1 MIVFLVTLHQILHLK
16 KGVKILGYVFASLA
30 GLILLLWLLIRIPA
44 VQTRLVHYATF
55 QASKTLKTEIK
66 IGSVDFSP
74 FNRFYINEM
83 LVRDQSKDTL
93 VYAGSLKLKITDWFF
108 IKDKITIQYFGLS
121 NAYINTKRTDST
133 WNYNFIVDALS
144 SDKQTASK
152 PSNIALDLKEIE
164 LDNIRYHT
172 TDKWRGEDQL
182 ISLKRFTLS
191 ANQIDIKNNK
201 IALNKILVEEPYFK
215 LNQYEGLRP
224 DSLIPITE
232 PRVEGKLHWNPE
244 QWKITA
250 KSIILKRGEFK
261 SDLNSTAEPLPYFD
275 SEHIDF
281 KNINGSLNNFILSN
295 DTISAEVSLS
305 TKERSGFDVLSL
317 TALMKMDPTEMA
329 FNNLDIKTPY
339 SRIGHSFS
347 MKYKNFTD
355 DMAEFVTNVNLEG
368 DIRESV
374 LDFRDLAF
382 FAPQLKGE
390 KIKLKLDGEVNGPVA
405 DLFADNIELDYG
417 EHTFVRGDLHIT
429 GLPDTDIAEYRL
441 DNALVASSIADL
453 YKALPIL
460 KKNIPL
466 DINAIGKFNYRGN
479 ITITEKLIQTKGNL
493 QTAIGGLTTDVKIK
507 NPGEKKMSFELGGS
521 ISNFEIGQLLKI
533 DSLEKISTTYLVRS
547 DAKGIGYDAS
557 ISSIGF
563 NGYIYKDLIAKGVY
577 VKNRLETSLDINDEN
592 LIAKLQAVVDF
603 NDSIPRTLAE
613 AEVFSSDL
621 QKINLTSLPLQ
632 FNGKA
637 EIDLVGDDPDN
648 LNGIAKFSKLTVYRN
663 NQAYN
668 FDTLTFKAST
678 TENFRSLAAL
688 GKDIDASM
696 EGQFS
701 FEELPAT
708 LNQYFY
714 SYYPLY
720 FTKMAPP
727 TEEFDLTFKLEL
739 KNSTAFTKIL
749 DNGISGFS
757 YSKIEGKINT
767 KEKLFQLDAS
777 IPKLEYNN
785 FSTYDFELHANGDA
799 DSLLIT
805 SKTSAV
811 VFNDSLSFPK
821 NEIEIRSSKN
831 ISFLNINTFSEQS
844 DYGAKLQGYIENVE
858 EGIKIHFNPSTLVF
872 NEKTWNIEKD
882 GEVLISRQRFE
893 SNNFRLTN
901 GDQSIG
907 LITLPYEANSPQTII
922 LTMNKVNLGELLPFV
937 LKEPQI
943 QGLTSGDLTIQ
954 DPFDKFK
961 LYLNAQTEKTR
972 FEDDSIGL
980 TSLTGFW
987 DNDEKRASFF
997 FESVNPN
1004 YELEVRGKLNLK
1016 DSSNQEIDTDIDI
1029 RNVSLSLLEPYLGI
1043 VFSKMEGIG
1052 NGRIKIKGKLNE
1064 PDLIGTVKVTNAKV
1078 VVDYTQCEYTLQDP
1092 VIQFTPDKI
1101 DFGNI
1106 QMRDKFGNQAVLK
1119 GSLEHQF
1126 FNNFRYNI
1134 NASSRKM
1141 LVLDTDREDNDLFF
1155 GNTVARFNFSITGED
1170 NAIKMAVSG
1179 APVDSSTINILT
1191 TTSSKQSADV
1201 DYIVWKTYGKEI
1213 AQKVNESST
1222 NLIIDLDL
1230 SATPL
1235 LKLNVVLD
1243 EVTGDVLAGQGN
1255 GNLKIHTGT
1264 KEPLSMIGRFNISS
1278 GSYNFNFQDIFKK
1291 PFKLQGDG
1299 SSYISWNGD
1308 PFNAEINID
1317 ALYVAE
1323 KVRMSTLFTDPSS
1336 STITGVSSDVLKE
1349 ISDVE
1354 VRCNLSGTLNKP
1366 NPTFQIVI
1374 PQNSAIKNNTTID
1387 SKLKTINRDPLEVS
1401 KQATYLI
1408 VFKSFAPQ
1416 AAIVANNLNNELLN
1430 TTISGVINGILANSV
1445 QNFFSRVLGS
1455 TVDVNFNY
1463 SRTLTNLTGVSG
1475 NSGGDNN
1482 FRENV
1487 SLQFIKS
1494 LMNDKLVITFG
1505 SDFNFATAGGN
1516 QTATGAQSFLFLPDV
1531 NVEYKI
1537 TPDGKFRT
1545 SFFYR
1550 SNFDALSTSGK
1561 RDRTGGNISFR
1572 TEFDRFFEKKKLL
1585 VPENQ

>member
-108 IKDKITIQYFGLS
+108 IKDKITIHYFGLA
-121 NAYINTKRTDST
+121 NAYINTKRTDSI
-133 WNYNFIVDALS
+133 WNYNFLNEAFA
-144 SDKQTASK
+144 SDKQTASE

-329 FNNLDIKTPY
+329 FKNLDIKTPY

-466 DINAIGKFNYRGN
+466 DINAIGKFNFRGN

-533 DSLEKISTTYLVRS
+533 DSLEKLSATYLVRS
-547 DAKGIGYDAS
+547 DAKGIGYDATL
-557 ISSIGF
+557 SSIGF

-668 FDTLTFKAST
+668 FDTLTFKAAT
-678 TENFRSLAAL
+678 TENFRSLAVL

-727 TEEFDLTFKLEL
+727 SEEFDLTFKLEL

-785 FSTYDFELHANGDA
+785 LSTYDFELHANGDA

-844 DYGAKLQGYIENVE
+844 DYGARLQGYVENIE
-858 EGIKIHFNPSTLVF
+858 EGIKVHFNPSTLVF

-1278 GSYNFNFQDIFKK
+1278 GSYNFNFQDISKK

>member
-1 MIVFLVTLHQILHLK
+1 MIVFLVTLHQIPDLK
-16 KGVKILGYVFASLA
+16 KGVKILGYVIASLA
-30 GLILLLWLLIRIPA
+30 GLILLLWLLIRIPT
-44 VQTRLVHYATF
+44 VQNRLVQYAIKE
-55 QASKTLKTEIK
+55 ASKALKTEIK
-66 IGSVDFSP
+66 IKSVDFSL
-74 FNRFYINEM
+74 FNRFYFNEF

-93 VYAGSLKLKITDWFF
+93 LYAGSLKLKITDWFF

-144 SDKQTASK
+144 SDKQTASQ

-172 TDKWRGEDQL
+172 IDKWRGEDQL
-182 ISLKRFTLS
+182 ISLKHFTLS

-201 IALNKILVEEPYFK
+201 IALNKVLIEEPYFK

-224 DSLIPITE
+224 DSLIPISE
-232 PRVEGKLHWNPE
+232 PRIEGVLYWNPK

-250 KSIILKRGEFK
+250 KGITLKKGEFK
-261 SDLNSTAEPLPYFD
+261 SDLESNTAPLPYFD
-275 SEHIDF
+275 GEHIDF
-281 KNINGSLNNFILSN
+281 QNINGSLKDFSLVDDTLSAQ
-295 DTISAEVSLS
+295 ISLS
-305 TKERSGFDVLSL
+305 TKERSGFEVVSL

-329 FNNLDIKTPY
+329 FKNLDIKTPY
-339 SRIGHSFS
+339 SRISHSFA

-355 DMAEFVTNVNLEG
+355 DMSEFVTNVNLEG

-390 KIKLKLDGEVNGPVA
+390 KIKLVLDGKLEGPVA

-417 EHTFVRGDLHIT
+417 ENTFVRGDLHIT

-441 DNALVASSIADL
+441 DNALVASSISDL

-466 DINAIGKFNYRGN
+466 DINAIGKFNYRGD
-479 ITITEKLIQTKGNL
+479 ISITENLIQTKGNL
-493 QTAIGGLTTDVKIK
+493 QTAIGGISTDLKIK
-507 NPGEKKMSFELGGS
+507 YPGDKKMSFSLGGT
-521 ISNFEIGQLLKI
+521 ISNFELGQFLKV
-533 DSLEKISTTYLVRS
+533 DALDKISATYLVRS
-547 DAKGIGYDAS
+547 DAKGLDYTSS
-557 ISSIGF
+557 ISSLGF
-563 NGYIYKDLIAKGVY
+563 NGYVYKNLIAKGVFA
-577 VKNRLETSLDINDEN
+577 KNTLETSLDINDEN
-592 LIAKLQAVVDF
+592 LMAELHAAIDF
-603 NDSIPRTLAE
+603 RDSIPRTLAD
-613 AEVFSSDL
+613 AEIFSSDL
-621 QKINLTSLPLQ
+621 QKINFTTLPLK
-632 FNGKA
+632 FKGRT
-637 EIDLVGDDPDN
+637 EIDLVGDNPDN
-648 LNGIAKFSKLTVYRN
+648 LNGTAKFSDLTVYRN

-668 FDTLTFKAST
+668 FDTLTFKAAT
-678 TENFRSLAAL
+678 TENFRSLAVL
-688 GKDIDASM
+688 GKDIEASM

-708 LNQYFY
+708 LNQYFS

-720 FTKMAPP
+720 FKKTAAPSKD
-727 TEEFDLTFKLEL
+727 FDLDFKLEL

-749 DNGISGFS
+749 DNGISGLS

-767 KEKLFQLDAS
+767 KEKLFKLDAT

-811 VFNDSLSFPK
+811 IFNDSLSFPK

-844 DYGAKLQGYIENVE
+844 DYGARLQGYIENVE
-858 EGIKIHFNPSTLVF
+858 EGIKVHFNPSTLVF

-882 GEVLISRQRFE
+882 GEVLLSKKRFE

-901 GDQSIG
+901 GDQSIS

-922 LTMNKVNLGELLPFV
+922 LTLNKVNLGELLPFV

-954 DPFDKFK
+954 DPFDKLK

-987 DNDEKRASFF
+987 DNEEQRASFF
-997 FESVNPN
+997 FESDNPN
-1004 YELEVRGKLNLK
+1004 YEIDVRGKLNLK
-1016 DSSNQEIDTDIDI
+1016 DRNNQQIETDIDI
-1029 RNVSLSLLEPYLGI
+1029 KNISISILEPYLGI

-1052 NGRIKIKGKLNE
+1052 NGKLRISGKLDE
-1064 PDLIGTVKVTNAKV
+1064 PDLVGSVKVTKAKV
-1078 VVDYTQCEYTLQDP
+1078 VVDYTQCAYTLQDP

-1106 QMRDKFGNQAVLK
+1106 QLRDKFGNQAVLR
-1119 GSLEHQF
+1119 GSLDHHF
-1126 FNNFRYNI
+1126 FNDFQYNI

-1141 LVLDTDREDNDLFF
+1141 LVLDTDRNDNDLFF
-1155 GNTVARFNFSITGED
+1155 GNTVARFNFSITGPE
-1170 NAIKMAVSG
+1170 NEMRMAVSG

-1201 DYIVWKTYGKEI
+1201 DYIVWKTYGTEI
-1213 AQKVNESST
+1213 EQKVNESSS

-1243 EVTGDVLAGQGN
+1243 ELTGDVLSGQGN

-1336 STITGVSSDVLKE
+1336 STITGVSSDVLRE

-1354 VRCNLSGTLNKP
+1354 VRCNLSGTLSKP

-1416 AAIVANNLNNELLN
+1416 AAVVASDLNSQLLN
-1430 TTISGVINGILANSV
+1430 TTISGVINGILSNSV

-1463 SRTLTNLTGVSG
+1463 SRTLTNITGTTG
-1475 NSGGDNN
+1475 NGTGDNN

-1494 LMNDKLVITFG
+1494 MMNDKLVITFG
-1505 SDFNFATAGGN
+1505 SDFNFASAGGS

-1572 TEFDRFFEKKKLL
+1572 TEFDRIFEKKKKLA
-1585 VPENQ
+1585 PENQ

>member
-1 MIVFLVTLHQILHLK
+1 MILFLVTLHQILYLK
-16 KGVKILGYVFASLA
+16 KGFKILGYVFASLA
-30 GLILLLWLLIRIPA
+30 GLILLLWLLIRIPS
-44 VQTRLVHYATF
+44 VQNRLVQYATKE
-55 QASKTLKTEIK
+55 ASKALKTEIK
-66 IGSVDFSP
+66 IKSVDFSL
-74 FNRFYINEM
+74 FNRFYFNEF
-83 LVRDQSKDTL
+83 LIRDQSKDTL
-93 VYAGSLKLKITDWFF
+93 LYAGSLKLKITDWFF

-133 WNYNFIVDALS
+133 WNYNFLVDALS
-144 SDKQTASK
+144 SDKQTTSK

-164 LDNIRYHT
+164 LDHIRFHNI
-172 TDKWRGEDQL
+172 DKWRGEDQL
-182 ISLKRFTLS
+182 ISLKHFTLG
-191 ANQIDIKNNK
+191 ANQIDIKKNK
-201 IALNKILVEEPYFK
+201 IVINKIIIEEPYFK
-215 LNQYEGLRP
+215 LYKYEGLSP
-224 DSLIPITE
+224 DSLILRTE
-232 PRVEGKLHWNPE
+232 PKVDGKFQWNPD
-244 QWKITA
+244 QWSIIA
-250 KSIILKRGEFK
+250 KSIKLVKGKFI
-261 SDLNSTAEPLPYFD
+261 SDIENNAAPLTYFD
-275 SEHIDF
+275 GEHLNF
-281 KNINGSLNNFILSN
+281 ENINGFINNFSLVN
-295 DTISAEVSLS
+295 DTISAQAELS
-305 TKERSGFDVLSL
+305 TKERSGFEVLSL
-317 TALMKMDPTEMA
+317 TALMKMDPTEMS
-329 FNNLDIKTPY
+329 FKNLDIKTPY
-339 SRIGHSFS
+339 SRISHSFA
-347 MKYKNFTD
+347 MKYKNFTA
-355 DMAEFVTNVNLEG
+355 DMSAFVTNVNLEG

-390 KIKLKLDGEVNGPVA
+390 KIKLKLNGKVKGPIA

-417 EHTFVRGDLHIT
+417 ENSFVRGDLHIT
-429 GLPDTDIAEYRL
+429 GLPDTDLAEYRL
-441 DNALVASSIADL
+441 DNALVASSVTDL
-453 YKALPIL
+453 YTALPIL

-466 DINAIGKFNYRGN
+466 DIYAIGKFNYRGN
-479 ITITEKLIQTKGNL
+479 ISITEKLIQTKGDL
-493 QTAIGGLTTDVKIK
+493 RTDIGSVTTDLKIK
-507 NPGEKKMSFELGGS
+507 HPGEKNMSFALGGT
-521 ISNFEIGQLLKI
+521 ITNFGIGQMLKV
-533 DSLEKISTTYLVRS
+533 DALDKISGSYLVRS
-547 DAKGIGYDAS
+547 DAKGIGYDATL
-557 ISSIGF
+557 SSLGF
-563 NGYIYKDLIAKGVY
+563 NGYLYKDLIAKGIY
-577 VKNRLETSLDINDEN
+577 VNNKLESNLDINDEN
-592 LIAKLQAVVDF
+592 LIAKLQAFVDF
-603 NDSIPRTLAE
+603 NDSIPKTLAE
-613 AEVFSSDL
+613 AEVFFSDL
-621 QKINLTSLPLQ
+621 KKINLTSLPLQ

-637 EIDLVGDDPDN
+637 EIDLVGNDPDN
-648 LNGIAKFSKLTVYRN
+648 LNGIAKFSNLTVYRD
-663 NQAYN
+663 NQAYK
-668 FDTLTFKAST
+668 FDTLTFKAYT
-678 TENFRSLAAL
+678 TETFRSLAVL
-688 GKDIDASM
+688 GKDIDASI
-696 EGQFS
+696 EGQFT

-727 TEEFDLTFKLEL
+727 SEEFDLNFKLEL

-749 DNGISGFS
+749 DNGISGLS

-767 KEKLFQLDAS
+767 KEKLFKLDAS

-844 DYGAKLQGYIENVE
+844 DYGARLQGYVENVE
-858 EGIKIHFNPSTLVF
+858 EGIRVHFNPSTLVF

-882 GEVLISRQRFE
+882 GEVLISKKRFE
-893 SNNFRLTN
+893 STNFRLTN
-901 GDQSIG
+901 GEQSIA

-922 LTMNKVNLGELLPFV
+922 LTLNKVNLGELLPFV
-937 LKEPQI
+937 LKEPKI
-943 QGLTSGDLTIQ
+943 QGLTSGDLTIN

-987 DNDEKRASFF
+987 DNEEKRASFF
-997 FESVNPN
+997 FESDNPN
-1004 YELEVRGKLNLK
+1004 YELDVRGKLNLK
-1016 DSSNQEIDTDIDI
+1016 DSSNQEIDTDINI
-1029 RNVSLSLLEPYLGI
+1029 RNVSLSLLEPYIGV
-1043 VFSKMEGIG
+1043 VFSKIEGIG
-1052 NGRIKIKGKLNE
+1052 NGRLEIKGNLNE
-1064 PDLIGTVKVTNAKV
+1064 PDLLGTVKVTNAKV
-1078 VVDYTQCEYTLQDP
+1078 VVDYTQCAYTLEDP

-1106 QMRDKFGNQAVLK
+1106 QMRDKFGNQAILK
-1119 GSLEHQF
+1119 GSLEHHF

-1141 LVLDTDREDNDLFF
+1141 LVLDTDRENNDLFF
-1155 GNTVARFNFSITGED
+1155 GNAVARFNFSITGAE

-1191 TTSSKQSADV
+1191 TTSTKQSAEV

-1213 AQKVNESST
+1213 AQKVSESNT
-1222 NLIIDLDL
+1222 NLIIDLDI

-1336 STITGVSSDVLKE
+1336 STITGVSSDVLRE

-1416 AAIVANNLNNELLN
+1416 AAIVANNMNSELLN

-1463 SRTLTNLTGVSG
+1463 SRTLTNITGTTG
-1475 NSGGDNN
+1475 NTSSDNN

>member
-1 MIVFLVTLHQILHLK
+1 MIVFLVTLHQIPHLK
-16 KGVKILGYVFASLA
+16 KGVKILGYVIASLA
-30 GLILLLWLLIRIPA
+30 GLILLLWLLIRIPT
-44 VQTRLVHYATF
+44 VQNRLVQYAITE
-55 QASKTLKTEIK
+55 AGKALKTEIK
-66 IGSVDFSP
+66 IKSVDFSL
-74 FNRFYINEM
+74 FNRFYFNEF
-83 LVRDQSKDTL
+83 LIRDQSKDTL
-93 VYAGSLKLKITDWFF
+93 LYAGSLKLKITDWFF

-144 SDKQTASK
+144 SDKQTASQ

-172 TDKWRGEDQL
+172 IDKWRGEDQL

-201 IALNKILVEEPYFK
+201 IALNKVLIEEPYFK

-224 DSLIPITE
+224 DSLIPISD
-232 PRVEGKLHWNPE
+232 PRIEGVLYWNPE

-250 KSIILKRGEFK
+250 KSISLKKGEFK
-261 SDLNSTAEPLPYFD
+261 SDLESNAAPLPYFD
-275 SEHIDF
+275 GEHIDF
-281 KNINGSLNNFILSN
+281 QNINGSLNDFSLVD
-295 DTISAEVSLS
+295 DTISAQISLS
-305 TKERSGFDVLSL
+305 TKERSGFEVVSL
-317 TALMKMDPTEMA
+317 TALMKMNPTEMS
-329 FNNLDIKTPY
+329 FKNLDIKTPY
-339 SRIGHSFS
+339 SRISHSFA

-355 DMAEFVTNVNLEG
+355 DMAEFVTNVKLEG

-390 KIKLKLDGEVNGPVA
+390 KIKLVLDGKVEGPVA

-417 EHTFVRGDLHIT
+417 ENTFVRGDLHIT
-429 GLPDTDIAEYRL
+429 GLPDTDVAMYKL
-441 DNALVASSIADL
+441 DNALVVSSISDL
-453 YKALPIL
+453 YKALPFL
-460 KKNIPL
+460 KKDIPIDL
-466 DINAIGKFNYRGN
+466 QPLGKFNYQGN
-479 ITITEKLIQTKGNL
+479 VSITEKLITTKGKLNTSL
-493 QTAIGGLTTDVKIK
+493 GSITTDISIR
-507 NPGEKKMSFELGGS
+507 NPGSKTMTVSSAGTL
-521 ISNFEIGQLLKI
+521 SNFNLGRFLKI
-533 DSLEKISTTYLVRS
+533 EQLEELSGNYIVKSTAAEVSFNSLL
-547 DAKGIGYDAS
+547 
-557 ISSIGF
+557 SSLRF
-563 NGYIYKDLIAKGVY
+563 NGYTYSSLYLKGVY
-577 VKNRLETSLDINDEN
+577 ANDQLQSSLEINDEN
-592 LIAKLQAVVDF
+592 LMAELDASIDF
-603 NDSIPRTLAE
+603 RDSIPSTNANIDII
-613 AEVFSSDL
+613 ASDL
-621 QKINLTSLPLQ
+621 QKTNFTSLPLQ
-632 FNGKA
+632 FRGRT
-637 EIDLVGDDPDN
+637 EIDLLGDDPDN
-648 LNGIAKFSKLTVYRN
+648 LNGTAKFSNLTVYRN
-663 NQAYN
+663 NQSYK
-668 FDTLTFKAST
+668 FDSLTFRAST
-678 TENFRSLAAL
+678 TPQFRSLAL
-688 GKDIDASM
+688 TGKDIDASV
-696 EGQFS
+696 EGQFT

-708 LNQYFY
+708 LNQYFS
-714 SYYPLY
+714 SYYPMY
-720 FTKMAPP
+720 FQKVAAPKQD
-727 TEEFDLTFKLEL
+727 FDLNFKLEL

-749 DNGISGFS
+749 DNGIGGMS
-757 YSKIEGKINT
+757 YSKIDGKINT
-767 KEKLFQLDAS
+767 KEKIFVLNAS
-777 IPKLEYNN
+777 IPKLTYNN
-785 FSTYDFELHANGDA
+785 FSTYDFEFHANGDA

-805 SKTSAV
+805 SKTSSV

-821 NEIEIRSSKN
+821 NEIEIRSSRN

-844 DYGAKLQGYIENVE
+844 DYGARLQGYIENVE
-858 EGIKIHFNPSTLVF
+858 DGIKIHFNPSSLVF
-872 NEKTWNIEKD
+872 NDKTWNIEKD
-882 GEVLISRQRFE
+882 GEVLISKQRFE
-893 SNNFRLTN
+893 ASNFRLNN
-901 GDQSIG
+901 GDQSIS

-937 LKEPQI
+937 LKEPKI

-954 DPFDKFK
+954 DPFNNLK

-972 FEDDSIGL
+972 FENDSIGL

-987 DNDEKRASFF
+987 DNREKRASFF
-997 FESVNPN
+997 FESDNPN
-1004 YELEVRGKLNLK
+1004 YELDVRGKLNLK
-1016 DSSNQEIDTDIDI
+1016 DSSNQQINTDIDI
-1029 RNVSLSLLEPYLGI
+1029 KNVSLSILEPYLGI
-1043 VFSKMEGIG
+1043 VFSKIEGIG
-1052 NGRIKIKGKLNE
+1052 NGKLQITGNLDE
-1064 PDLIGTVKVTNAKV
+1064 PDLIGAVKVTKAKV
-1078 VVDYTQCEYTLQDP
+1078 VVDYTQCAYTLQDP
-1092 VIQFTPDKI
+1092 IIKFTPDNI

-1106 QMRDKFGNQAVLK
+1106 QLRDKFGNLAILK
-1119 GSLEHQF
+1119 GSLNHHF
-1126 FNNFRYNI
+1126 FNDFEYNI

-1141 LVLDTDREDNDLFF
+1141 LVLDTDRSNNDLFY
-1155 GNTVARFNFSITGED
+1155 GNTVARFNFNMTGPED
-1170 NAIKMAVSG
+1170 EMRMAVSG

-1191 TTSSKQSADV
+1191 TTSSKQTAEV
-1201 DYIVWKTYGKEI
+1201 DYIIWKTYGKEI
-1213 AQKVNESST
+1213 EQKVNESSS

-1243 EVTGDVLAGQGN
+1243 EVTGDVLSGQGN

-1264 KEPLSMIGRFNISS
+1264 KETLSMIGRFNISS

-1317 ALYVAE
+1317 AIYMAE

-1336 STITGVSSDVLKE
+1336 STISGVSSDVLRE

-1354 VRCNLSGTLNKP
+1354 VRCNLSGTLSKP

-1374 PQNSAIKNNTTID
+1374 PQNSAVKNNTTID

-1416 AAIVANNLNNELLN
+1416 AAVVASDLNTELFN
-1430 TTISGVINGILANSV
+1430 TTISGVINGILSNSV

-1455 TVDVNFNY
+1455 SVDVNFNY
-1463 SRTLTNLTGVSG
+1463 SRTLTNITGTGG
-1475 NSGGDNN
+1475 NVNTGNN

-1572 TEFDRFFEKKKLL
+1572 TEFDRFFEKKKKLS
-1585 VPENQ
+1585 VENQ

>member
-1 MIVFLVTLHQILHLK
+1 MIVFLVTLHQILYLK

-30 GLILLLWLLIRIPA
+30 GLILLLWLLIRIPS
-44 VQTRLVHYATF
+44 VQNRLVQYAIKE
-55 QASKTLKTEIK
+55 AGKALKTEINIK
-66 IGSVDFSP
+66 SVDFSL
-74 FNRFYINEM
+74 FNRFYFNEF
-83 LVRDQSKDTL
+83 LIRDQSKDTL

-133 WNYNFIVDALS
+133 WNYNFIIDALS

-172 TDKWRGEDQL
+172 IDKWRGEDQL

-201 IALNKILVEEPYFK
+201 IALNKILIEEPYFK

-317 TALMKMDPTEMA
+317 TALMKMDPTEMS
-329 FNNLDIKTPY
+329 FKNLDIKTPN

-479 ITITEKLIQTKGNL
+479 ISITENLIQTKGNL

-533 DSLEKISTTYLVRS
+533 DSLEKISATYLVRS
-547 DAKGIGYDAS
+547 DAKGIGYDATL
-557 ISSIGF
+557 SSIGF

-592 LIAKLQAVVDF
+592 LIAKLQAIVDF

-668 FDTLTFKAST
+668 FDTLTFKAAT
-678 TENFRSLAAL
+678 AEHFRSLAVL
-688 GKDIDASM
+688 GKDIDASIQ
-696 EGQFS
+696 GQFT

-720 FTKMAPP
+720 FTKMPPP

-767 KEKLFQLDAS
+767 KEKLFKLDAS

-844 DYGAKLQGYIENVE
+844 DYGARLQGYVENIE
-858 EGIKIHFNPSTLVF
+858 EGIKVHFNPSTLVF

-997 FESVNPN
+997 FESDNPN
-1004 YELEVRGKLNLK
+1004 YELDVRGKLNLK

-1052 NGRIKIKGKLNE
+1052 NGRIEIKGKLNE

-1213 AQKVNESST
+1213 AQKLNESST

-1366 NPTFQIVI
+1366 NPTFQIII

-1430 TTISGVINGILANSV
+1430 TTISGVINGILASSV

-1463 SRTLTNLTGVSG
+1463 SRTLTNITGASG
-1475 NSGGDNN
+1475 NSSSDNN

>member
-1 MIVFLVTLHQILHLK
+1 MIVFLVTLHQIPHLK
-16 KGVKILGYVFASLA
+16 KAVKILGYVFASLA
-30 GLILLLWLLIRIPA
+30 GLILLLWLMIRIPA

-93 VYAGSLKLKITDWFF
+93 LYVGSLKLKITDWFF
-108 IKDKITIQYFGLS
+108 VKDKVTIHYFGLA

-133 WNYNFIVDALS
+133 WNYNFLIEAFA
-144 SDKQTASK
+144 SDKQTASQ

-164 LDNIRYHT
+164 LDHIRYHT

-201 IALNKILVEEPYFK
+201 IALNKVLIEEPYFK

-232 PRVEGKLHWNPE
+232 PRVDGKLHWNPE

-250 KSIILKRGEFK
+250 KSILLKRGEFK
-261 SDLNSTAEPLPYFD
+261 SDLESDAAPLPYFD
-275 SEHIDF
+275 GEHINF
-281 KNINGSLNNFILSN
+281 QNINGSLNNFSLVDDTLSAQ
-295 DTISAEVSLS
+295 IMLS
-305 TKERSGFDVLSL
+305 TKERSGFEVVSL
-317 TALMKMDPTEMA
+317 IALMKMDPTEMS
-329 FNNLDIKTPY
+329 FKNLDIKTPY
-339 SRIGHSFS
+339 SKIGDSFS

-390 KIKLKLDGEVNGPVA
+390 KIKLKLDGKVNGPVA

-441 DNALVASSIADL
+441 DNAIVSSSIADL
-453 YKALPIL
+453 YKALPML
-460 KKNIPL
+460 KKSIPL
-466 DINAIGKFNYRGN
+466 DINAIGKFYYSGN
-479 ITITEKLIQTKGNL
+479 VSITENLIRTKGNL
-493 QTAIGGLTTDVKIK
+493 RTAIGSLSTDVKIK
-507 NPGEKKMSFELGGS
+507 YPGEKKMSFELGGT
-521 ISNFEIGQLLKI
+521 ISNFELGQFLKV
-533 DSLEKISTTYLVRS
+533 DSLDKISATYLVRS
-547 DAKGIGYDAS
+547 DAKGIGYDAT

-563 NGYIYKDLIAKGVY
+563 NGYVYKDLITEGIY
-577 VKNRLETSLDINDEN
+577 TKNRLETSLDINDEN
-592 LIAKLQAVVDF
+592 LMAKLQAVVDF

-648 LNGIAKFSKLTVYRN
+648 LNGIAKFSNLTVYRN

-668 FDTLTFKAST
+668 FDTLTFKAAT
-678 TENFRSLAAL
+678 TENFRSLAVL

-696 EGQFS
+696 EGQFT

-727 TEEFDLTFKLEL
+727 SEEFDLTFKLEL

-749 DNGISGFS
+749 DNGISGLS

-767 KEKLFQLDAS
+767 KEKLFKLDAS

-785 FSTYDFELHANGDA
+785 LSTYDFELHANGDA

-844 DYGAKLQGYIENVE
+844 DYGAKLQGYIENIE
-858 EGIKIHFNPSTLVF
+858 EGIKVHFNPSTLVF

-980 TSLTGFW
+980 TSLTGYW

-997 FESVNPN
+997 FESDNPN
-1004 YELEVRGKLNLK
+1004 YELDVRGKLNLK
-1016 DSSNQEIDTDIDI
+1016 DSSNQEIDTDINI

-1052 NGRIKIKGKLNE
+1052 NGRLEIKGKLNE
-1064 PDLIGTVKVTNAKV
+1064 PDLIGIVKVTKAKV
-1078 VVDYTQCEYTLQDP
+1078 IVDYTQCEYTLQDP
-1092 VIQFTPDKI
+1092 VIKFTPDKI

-1119 GSLEHQF
+1119 GSLEHHF
-1126 FNNFRYNI
+1126 FNDFRYNI

-1155 GNTVARFNFSITGED
+1155 GNTVARFNFSITGEE
-1170 NAIKMAVSG
+1170 NAIKMAVGG

-1230 SATPL
+1230 SASPL

-1336 STITGVSSDVLKE
+1336 STITGVSSDVLRE

-1354 VRCNLSGTLNKP
+1354 VRCNLSGTLSKP

-1374 PQNSAIKNNTTID
+1374 PQNSAIKNNTTVD

-1416 AAIVANNLNNELLN
+1416 AAIVANNMNSELLN

-1463 SRTLTNLTGVSG
+1463 SRTLTNLTGVTG
-1475 NSGGDNN
+1475 NSGSDNN

-1561 RDRTGGNISFR
+1561 RDRTGGNISYR

-1585 VPENQ
+1585 NTENQ

>member
-1 MIVFLVTLHQILHLK
+1 MLFLVTLPQILHLK
-16 KGVKILGYVFASLA
+16 KAAKILGYVL
-30 GLILLLWLLIRIPA
+30 GGIIGLLLLVWLLIKLPS
-44 VQTRLVHYATF
+44 VQNKLVHYATE
-55 QASKTLKTEIK
+55 QASKRLKTEIK

-74 FNRFYINEM
+74 FNRFYLNQI
-83 LVRDQSKDTL
+83 LVRDQSRDTL
-93 VYAGSLKLKITDWFF
+93 FYAGSIQLKITDWFF
-108 IKDKITIQYFGLS
+108 VKDKITIHYFGLS
-121 NAYINTKRTDST
+121 DAYINTNRTDST
-133 WNYNFIVDALS
+133 WNYQFIIDALTS
-144 SDKQTASK
+144 PT
-152 PSNIALDLKEIE
+152 PSNTQPSTVDLNLKEIK
-164 LDNIRYHT
+164 LQNIRYHT
-172 TDKWRGEDQL
+172 IDKWRGEDQL
-182 ISLKRFTLS
+182 ISLQSFSLTAEKFDLK
-191 ANQIDIKNNK
+191 QKKIDFNT
-201 IALNKILVEEPYFK
+201 ILIQEPVFGLK
-215 LNQYEGLRP
+215 QYEGLRP
-224 DSLIPITE
+224 DSLIPITA
-232 PRVEGKLHWNPE
+232 PRVEGKLYWNPE

-250 KSIILKRGEFK
+250 KNIQLKQGNFK
-261 SDLNSTAEPLPYFD
+261 SDLDETAAPLPYFD
-275 SEHIDF
+275 GEHIDF
-281 KNINGSLNNFILSN
+281 KQINGQLNDFTLVD
-295 DTISAEVSLS
+295 DTIKANVVLS
-305 TKERSGFDVLSL
+305 TKERSGFEVTALN
-317 TALMKMDPTEMA
+317 ALMKMDPTKMA
-329 FNNLDIKTPY
+329 FEGLSIKTPY
-339 SRIGHSFS
+339 STIGHSFT

-355 DMAEFVTNVNLEG
+355 DMAEFVTNVTLEG

-374 LDFRDLAF
+374 LDLKDIAF
-382 FAPQLKGE
+382 FAPQLKDE
-390 KIKLKLDGEVNGPVA
+390 KIKLVLDGKVEGPVA
-405 DLFADNIELDYG
+405 NLFADNVELDYG
-417 EHTFVRGDLHIT
+417 EHTFIRGDLHIK
-429 GLPDTDIAEYRL
+429 GLPDTDVTTYNL
-441 DNALVASSIADL
+441 DNALVVSSITDL

-460 KKNIPL
+460 KKNLPLDLIPL
-466 DINAIGKFNYRGN
+466 GKFNYQGN
-479 ITITEKLIQTKGNL
+479 VSITEQLIGTKGK
-493 QTAIGGLTTDVKIK
+493 LTTSIGSITTDLKIK
-507 NPGEKKMSFELGGS
+507 DPGSKKMSVTASGI
-521 ISNFEIGQLLKI
+521 ISNFNLGRFLKI
-533 DSLEKISTTYLVRS
+533 DPLEQLSGNYMVKSNAQEVTFNSL
-547 DAKGIGYDAS
+547 
-557 ISSIGF
+557 ISSLKF
-563 NGYIYKDLIAKGVY
+563 NNYSYSSLYLKGVY
-577 VKNRLETSLDINDEN
+577 ANDQLRTSLEVNDPN
-592 LIAKLQAVVDF
+592 LMAELDAAIDLR
-603 NDSIPRTLAE
+603 DSIPQTFANIDII
-613 AEVFSSDL
+613 SSDL
-621 QKINLTSLPLQ
+621 QKINFTSLPLQ
-632 FNGKA
+632 FRGRT
-637 EIDLVGDDPDN
+637 EIDLLGDDPDN
-648 LNGIAKFSKLTVYRN
+648 LNGTAKFSNLTVYRK

-668 FDTLTFKAST
+668 FDSLRFSAIT
-678 TENFRSLAAL
+678 TPLFRSLSL
-688 GKDIDASM
+688 TGKDIDANI
-696 EGQFS
+696 EGQFT

-708 LNQYFY
+708 LNQYFS

-720 FTKMAPP
+720 FKKVPP
-727 TEEFDLTFKLEL
+727 PKQDFDLNFKLEL
-739 KNSTAFTKIL
+739 KNSIAFTKIL
-749 DNGISGFS
+749 DNGIGGMS

-767 KEKLFQLDAS
+767 KDKIFALDAT
-777 IPKLEYNN
+777 IPKLTYNN
-785 FSTYDFELHANGDA
+785 FSTYDFELHADGDA

-821 NEIEIRSSKN
+821 NEIDIRSSKN
-831 ISFLNINTFSEQS
+831 MSFLNINTFSEQS
-844 DYGAKLQGYIENVE
+844 DYGARLQGYIENVE
-858 EGIKIHFNPSTLVF
+858 EGIKIHFNPSSLVF
-872 NEKTWNIEKD
+872 NDKTWNIEKD
-882 GEVLISRQRFE
+882 GEVLISKQRFE
-893 SNNFRLTN
+893 ASNFRLNN
-901 GDQSIG
+901 GDQSIS

-937 LKEPQI
+937 LKEPKI

-954 DPFDKFK
+954 DPFNDLK

-987 DNDEKRASFF
+987 DNVEKKASFF
-997 FESVNPN
+997 FESDNPN
-1004 YELEVRGKLNLK
+1004 YELEVRGRLNLK
-1016 DSSNQEIDTDIDI
+1016 DSNNQQINTDIDVK
-1029 RNVSLSLLEPYLGI
+1029 NVSLSLLEPYLGI

-1052 NGRIKIKGKLNE
+1052 NGKLQITGNLNE
-1064 PDLIGTVKVTNAKV
+1064 PDLVGTVKVTNAKV
-1078 VVDYTQCEYTLQDP
+1078 VVDYTQCAYTIQDP
-1092 VIQFTPDKI
+1092 IIKFTPDLI

-1106 QMRDKFGNQAVLK
+1106 QMRDKYGNMAILK
-1119 GSLEHQF
+1119 GSLKHNF
-1126 FNNFRYNI
+1126 FNNFEYNI

-1141 LVLDTDREDNDLFF
+1141 LVLDTDRSNNDLFY
-1155 GNTVARFNFSITGED
+1155 GSTIARFNFSITGPDEEMR
-1170 NAIKMAVSG
+1170 MAVSG

-1191 TTSSKQSADV
+1191 TTSSKQGADV

-1213 AQKVNESST
+1213 EQKVNESSS

-1264 KEPLSMIGRFNISS
+1264 KEALSMIGRFNISS

-1291 PFKLQGDG
+1291 PFKLVGDG
-1299 SSYISWNGD
+1299 TSYISWNGD

-1317 ALYVAE
+1317 ALYLAE

-1336 STITGVSSDVLKE
+1336 STISGVSSDVLRE

-1354 VRCNLSGTLNKP
+1354 VRCNLSGTLSKP

-1374 PQNSAIKNNTTID
+1374 PQNSAVKNNTTID

-1416 AAIVANNLNNELLN
+1416 AAVVASDLNSELIN
-1430 TTISGVINGILANSV
+1430 TTISGVINGILSNSV

-1455 TVDVNFNY
+1455 SVDVNFNY
-1463 SRTLTNLTGVSG
+1463 SRTLTNITGTGG
-1475 NSGGDNN
+1475 NVNTGNN

-1572 TEFDRFFEKKKLL
+1572 TEFDRFFEKKKKL

>member
-1 MIVFLVTLHQILHLK
+1 LIVFLVTLHQILYLK
-16 KGVKILGYVFASLA
+16 KGVKILGYVIASLA
-30 GLILLLWLLIRIPA
+30 GLLLLLWLLIRIPA

-93 VYAGSLKLKITDWFF
+93 LYVGSLKLKITDWFF
-108 IKDKITIQYFGLS
+108 VKDKVTIHYFGLA

-133 WNYNFIVDALS
+133 WNYNFLIEAFA
-144 SDKQTASK
+144 SDKQTANQ

-182 ISLKRFTLS
+182 ISLKSFTLS

-201 IALNKILVEEPYFK
+201 IALNKILIEEPYFK

-250 KSIILKRGEFK
+250 KSILLKRGEFK
-261 SDLNSTAEPLPYFD
+261 SDLESNAAPLPYFD
-275 SEHIDF
+275 GEHINF
-281 KNINGSLNNFILSN
+281 QNINGSLNNFSLVDDTLSAQ
-295 DTISAEVSLS
+295 IMLS
-305 TKERSGFDVLSL
+305 TKERSGFEVVSL
-317 TALMKMDPTEMA
+317 IALMKMDPTEMS
-329 FNNLDIKTPY
+329 FKNLDIKTPY
-339 SRIGHSFS
+339 SKIGHSFS

-429 GLPDTDIAEYRL
+429 GLPDTDIAEYKL
-441 DNALVASSIADL
+441 DNAIVSSSIADL
-453 YKALPIL
+453 YKALPML
-460 KKNIPL
+460 KKSIPL
-466 DINAIGKFNYRGN
+466 DINAIGKFNYSGN
-479 ITITEKLIQTKGNL
+479 VSITENLIRTKGNL
-493 QTAIGGLTTDVKIK
+493 RTAIGSLSTDVKIK
-507 NPGEKKMSFELGGS
+507 YPGEKKMSFELGGS

-533 DSLEKISTTYLVRS
+533 DSLEKISATYLVRS

-563 NGYIYKDLIAKGVY
+563 NGYIYKDLITEGIY
-577 VKNRLETSLDINDEN
+577 TKNRLETSVDINDKN
-592 LIAKLQAVVDF
+592 LMAKLQAVVDF

-648 LNGIAKFSKLTVYRN
+648 LNGIAKFSNLTVYRN

-668 FDTLTFKAST
+668 FDTLTFKAAT
-678 TENFRSLAAL
+678 TENFRSLAVL

-696 EGQFS
+696 EGQFT

-727 TEEFDLTFKLEL
+727 SEEFDLTFKLEL

-785 FSTYDFELHANGDA
+785 LSTYDFELHANGDA

-858 EGIKIHFNPSTLVF
+858 EGIKVHFNPSTLVF

-893 SNNFRLTN
+893 STNFRLTN

-980 TSLTGFW
+980 TSLTGYW

-997 FESVNPN
+997 FESDNPN
-1004 YELEVRGKLNLK
+1004 YELDVRGKLNLK
-1016 DSSNQEIDTDIDI
+1016 DSSNQDIDADINI

-1052 NGRIKIKGKLNE
+1052 NGRLEIKGKLNE
-1064 PDLIGTVKVTNAKV
+1064 PDLIGTVKVTKAKV
-1078 VVDYTQCEYTLQDP
+1078 IVDYTQCEYTLQDP

-1119 GSLEHQF
+1119 GSLEHHF
-1126 FNNFRYNI
+1126 FNDFRYNI

-1155 GNTVARFNFSITGED
+1155 GNTVARFNFSITGEE
-1170 NAIKMAVSG
+1170 NAIKMAVGG

-1191 TTSSKQSADV
+1191 TTSSKQSAEV

-1213 AQKVNESST
+1213 AQKLNESST

-1230 SATPL
+1230 SASPL

-1336 STITGVSSDVLKE
+1336 STITGVSSDVLRE

-1354 VRCNLSGTLNKP
+1354 VRCNLSGTLSKP

-1374 PQNSAIKNNTTID
+1374 PQNSAIKNNTTVD

-1416 AAIVANNLNNELLN
+1416 AAIVANNMNSELLN